1 MLPATSSDMMSRERD
16 FISAQHD
23 PTLFSSNQQPSGN
36 SDSMV
41 RAKPSSLLSL
51 DNGNAA
57 SKLGSFSSYDK
68 MQVVSS
74 HASTA
79 QGQHLGS
86 SAAGNWG
93 PPSMINSMDG
103 PQRLAGMLGTNDRH
117 THED

>member
-16 FISAQHD
+16 FISAQLD
-23 PTLFSSNQQPSGN
+23 PTLFFNNQQLSGN

-41 RAKPSSLLSL
+41 RAKPASLLSM
-51 DNGNAA
+51 DNGSAA

-68 MQVVSS
+68 VQVVSS

-86 SAAGNWG
+86 SEAGNRG
-93 PPSMINSMDG
+93 LQSMMNSIDG